1 MFRRKLVSAAKSA
14 NFASQS
20 KLNNFSK
27 CKFNSKRVPAEPK
40 STNFALGTALGLVAG
55 VAIGYYAFPQ
65 IIDSIKSFNQQQD
78 KVKEIED
85 QVFSYKDHFD
95 KYANVEKNGSKYM
108 TQKAFIEA
116 LVLPRPRT
124 PSWVAYRRTGGKL
137 SVDYDLERDTQ
148 LKTLLSVADVDGDGL
163 YSYSEFSLFLTLLT
177 CDERQFDTTFKM
189 FDLDG
194 SGTVERNEFI
204 QFIRANQ
211 LQSLN
216 LKPDEV
222 DYSQN
227 GFVKY
232 VEH

>member
-1 MFRRKLVSAAKSA
+1 M
-14 NFASQS
+14 
-20 KLNNFSK
+20 
-27 CKFNSKRVPAEPK
+27 
-40 STNFALGTALGLVAG
+40 TTLGLAAG
-55 VAIGYYAFPQ
+55 VALGYFAFPQ
-65 IIDSIKSFNQQQD
+65 LIESIQSFNQHQEKMQ
-78 KVKEIED
+78 EIEE
-85 QVFSYKDHFD
+85 QIFSFKDHFD
-95 KYANVEKNGSKYM
+95 KYANVEKNGTKYM

-116 LVLPRPRT
+116 LVLPRPKT

-137 SVDYDLERDTQ
+137 SVDYDLERDTH

-177 CDERQFDTTFKM
+177 CDERQFEITFKM

-216 LKPDEV
+216 MKAEDV

-232 VEH
+232 VQFCKKKKNCSFH